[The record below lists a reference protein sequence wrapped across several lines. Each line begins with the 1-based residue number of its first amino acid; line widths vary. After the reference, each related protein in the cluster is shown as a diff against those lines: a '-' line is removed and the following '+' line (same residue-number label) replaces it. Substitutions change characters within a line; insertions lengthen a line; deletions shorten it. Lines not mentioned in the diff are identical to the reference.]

1 MKTKP
6 MCDYCCVEFEKDSHT
21 GRLFA
26 GRKKIKGFRGPVGV
40 LKFAV
45 HALFDT
51 LLCEDCENQFSR
63 KAAPKI
69 PMNKKLLK
77 YVRGV
82 EAGTINPPFTMSV
95 KRGDVTDHLPIKLT
109 AEGRPVK

>member
-1 MKTKP
+1 MKIEGKHY
-6 MCDYCCVEFEKDSHT
+6 CDFCCVEFEKDPQT

-26 GRKKIKGFRGPVGV
+26 GRKEIKGFRGPVGV

-45 HALFDT
+45 HALFGT
-51 LLCEDCENQFSR
+51 LLCEDCDTAIVR

-69 PMNKKLLK
+69 PVDLK

-82 EAGTINPPFTMSV
+82 ESGKISPPFKMSV
-95 KRGDVTDHLPIKLT
+95 KRGDVTDHLPIKLN